1 MDPILIVDDEKD
13 ILEALRRMLR
23 GFYEVEIAESPFEA
37 LKMVQNRVYHVIV
50 SDQRMPE
57 MTGVEFLEKVK
68 KLSPLSTRV
77 LLTGYTDIDSV
88 IDSINKGNIYRYVSK
103 PWEPEDL
110 KITLNQAN
118 EAFRL
123 KKELE
128 EKNRYLEKAYQ
139 ELTLLDKAK
148 SKFLTLVSH
157 ELNTPLTILNS
168 FVELISERTSE
179 LPADFTKAFNS
190 IQGATHRLSDIVS
203 EVVDYIR
210 LESKIEMNKTELD
223 LSSLLQDLIS
233 ETSKKAHKKKISVKL
248 ITAESIKLYLD
259 REKMQIGL
267 RCLIQ
272 DAIGRAPENTEVNI
286 KLEKTPQ
293 VVRLSIERLGT
304 PLSEEAFNAFETGQ
318 PLMNHQKNLGLELAT
333 CRLVLERHSAS
344 FRSFVRDSKSLIE
357 IDLGASL
364 R

>member
-23 GFYEVEIAESPFEA
+23 GVYEVEIAESPFEA
-37 LKMVQNRVYHVIV
+37 LKRVQSRVYHVIV

-77 LLTGYTDIDSV
+77 LLTGYTDIESV
-88 IDSINKGNIYRYVSK
+88 IDSINRGNIYRYVSK
-103 PWEPEDL
+103 PWEPEEL

-128 EKNRYLEKAYQ
+128 EKNRNLEKAYQ

-179 LPADFTKAFNS
+179 LPADFSKAFLS
-190 IQGATHRLSDIVS
+190 IQGATHRLSDIVT
-203 EVVDYIR
+203 EVVDYVR
-210 LESKIEMNKTELD
+210 LESKVEMNKTEVD
-223 LSSLLQDLIS
+223 LSLLLRELIS
-233 ETSKKAHKKKISVKL
+233 ESDNRALKKKLSVKL
-248 ITAESIKLYLD
+248 TTPESVKLFLD
-259 REKMQIGL
+259 LEKINIGL

-272 DAIGRAPENTEVNI
+272 DAMSRAPENTEVNI

-293 VVRLSIERLGT
+293 VVRLSVERSGP
-304 PLSEEAFNAFETGQ
+304 PLSEEAFFAFETGQ

-344 FRSFVRDSKSLIE
+344 FRSFTRDSKSIIE
-357 IDLGASL
+357 IDLGLSF
-364 R
+364 